1 MLVVGLVVT
10 LTGYSLAYYG
20 LTQLQGGN
28 WGLLDL
34 VIPTRWTPEV
44 AHTKK
49 DGK

>member
-10 LTGYSLAYYG
+10 LAGYSLAYYG
-20 LTQLQGGN
+20 ITQVQGGN

-34 VIPTRWTPEV
+34 TVPSRWTPEV
-44 AHTKK
+44 AATRR